1 MQQLADVD
9 YWYPCTRCLET
20 IDSVAKLNMGGERN
34 VVGLIQI
41 TKSDNSKI
49 DSVALDKYAKMFPD
63 DARQGDE

>member
-20 IDSVAKLNMGGERN
+20 IDSVAKLSMDGQD

-41 TKSDNSKI
+41 TKSDNPKI